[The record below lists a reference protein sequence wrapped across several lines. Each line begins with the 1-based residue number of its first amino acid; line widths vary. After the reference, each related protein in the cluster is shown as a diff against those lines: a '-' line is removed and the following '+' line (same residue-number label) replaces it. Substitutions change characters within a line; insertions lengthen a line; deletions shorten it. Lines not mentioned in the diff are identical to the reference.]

1 LLALRDG
8 KLPTNG
14 EESMLACVDVDYR
27 PPGAVAA
34 CVLFEAWSDT
44 DSAAEHVQAIAH
56 VEPYQPGQFY
66 RRELP
71 CLLSVLATV
80 REPLE
85 TIVIDGYVWLGEEK
99 PGLGAHLYEALA
111 RRIPVVGVAK
121 TRFAGAAGEVV
132 QRGSSRRPLYVS
144 AAGLD
149 ARTAAAYIQA
159 MHGAYRL
166 PTLLRRVDQLCR
178 NS

>member
-1 LLALRDG
+1 
-8 KLPTNG
+8 
-14 EESMLACVDVDYR
+14 MLACVDVDYR
-27 PPGAVAA
+27 SSGAVAA
-34 CVLFEAWSDT
+34 CVLFRAWSDA
-44 DSAAEHVQAIAH
+44 DSAAEHVKEIAQ

-71 CLLSVLATV
+71 CLLSVLAV
-80 REPLE
+80 VGEPLE
-85 TIVIDGYVWLGEEK
+85 TIVIDGYVWLGDEK
-99 PGLGAHLYEALA
+99 PGLGAYLYEALD

-121 TRFAGAAGEVV
+121 TRFAGAAAESV
-132 QRGSSRRPLYVS
+132 QRGESRRPLYVS

-149 ARTAAAYIQA
+149 PRTAVRYIQA

-178 NS
+178 GG